1 MDAVST
7 QYHNLEKSADRPN
20 LHLHAEPHQRLSDHY
35 SLAPRVTKG
44 ETIELANL
52 GFDLVPGVVPDPQ
65 YLAQARFVFH
75 QPPGIAI

>member
-1 MDAVST
+1 MHAVST
-7 QYHNLEKSADRPN
+7 QYHNLEKSTDRPN

-35 SLAPRVTKG
+35 SLGPRLTKG
-44 ETIELANL
+44 ETIELAYL
-52 GFDLVPGVVPDPQ
+52 SFDPVHRLVPDPQ